1 MTRPTFLAAGFLC
14 ASVLALAT
22 GCGGGSGGDGGA
34 GGAGGGGNPVTGS
47 AKLSWTAP
55 TTRTDGSP
63 LTDLAGYRIYYDTSR
78 TGFRNRIEL
87 NNPSAITWTV
97 TDLAPGTWYFAMTA
111 LDSRGLES
119 DRTNAVSKTI
129 P

>member
-22 GCGGGSGGDGGA
+22 GCGGGSGGD

-63 LTDLAGYRIYYDTSR
+63 LTDLAGYLVYVDRAAPVDRLNASVTS
-78 TGFRNRIEL
+78 
-87 NNPSAITWTV
+87 A
-97 TDLAPGTWYFAMTA
+97 
-111 LDSRGLES
+111 GLEAGVVLRVAAGTS
-119 DRTNAVSKTI
+119 FVAVTAVDGEGNESLFSNELTVNV